1 MSPENALFFLA
12 GIGVCLTL
20 VLIWKSVGFIL
31 NKINSPN
38 QEKSEEELA
47 EERLNKALAN
57 PATAENAQ
65 VLYDAYVSGKSEIES
80 LDDEMARIERVMLN
94 GDPDFQM
101 MQLVAHETSLVEA
114 RRRKSVVK
122 EKVAAVSK
130 ALHELDPCVM

>member
-12 GIGVCLTL
+12 GIGVCFTL
-20 VLIWKSVGFIL
+20 VFIWMSVGFIL
-31 NKINSPN
+31 NEINSPS

-65 VLYDAYVSGKSEIES
+65 VLHDAYVSGQSEIES

-114 RRRKSVVK
+114 RRRKTVVE
-122 EKVAAVSK
+122 EKVAAVSE
-130 ALHELDPCVM
+130 ALHELHPRVM